1 MSEMNSNFENE
12 IKQLQSD
19 DPSEKRIA
27 VEDLMNSELDENI
40 VALLCKQLEDSD
52 KGVRDSTSMTL
63 IFNGHSSIP
72 KHVIPYISSPEI
84 SVRNLAG
91 EIILRIGENCLDD
104 VIVYLDNCNDD
115 DQKFLIDVVGLI
127 GSEKPVAKILE
138 ILNKTTNDNVVLAC
152 IEAIG
157 NIGYSDALPVLINLY
172 EKNELYKPTII
183 EALGKMNSR
192 EILDFITSKF
202 AVEDELTKFSI
213 IESLGNLGDE
223 STFYFLLTELS
234 KTKGPLIWPI
244 IASLQM
250 LKEKLGLDLPFDE
263 SIKNSILFTLL
274 EAEPKYKRAAA
285 NLVTV
290 FDDKDILDALLRIYG
305 EDPETDENIKPAF
318 FQYSN
323 LIYPKV
329 SGIIKQFPKNLKN
342 LLWLIK
348 EIVEFDGG
356 ESINA
361 LSQLDR
367 RSLCDA
373 YTMCLDNPDEEVR
386 KTSIELLFLTSVDTA
401 LVFID
406 TMIEDDNMWNRLKI
420 LELMENIY
428 QPKVNEILKKLF
440 NDPEEMIKER
450 VEWMLAQR
458 GITNL
463 EINNQ

>member
-1 MSEMNSNFENE
+1 MSEANSMYENE
-12 IKQLQSD
+12 INQLKST
-19 DPSEKRIA
+19 DPAERRMA
-27 VEDLMNSELDENI
+27 VEEFMNKEIDEETVKI
-40 VALLCKQLEDSD
+40 LCTLLEDSD

-63 IFNGHSSIP
+63 IFNGNPAIP
-72 KHVIPYISSPEI
+72 EHVIPYISSAEI

-91 EIILRIGENCLDD
+91 EILLRIGENCLDD
-104 VIVYLDNCNDD
+104 MINYLTEANDD
-115 DQKFLIDVVGLI
+115 DQKFLIDVMGLI
-127 GSEKPVAKILE
+127 GSEKPVAKI
-138 ILNKTTNDNVVLAC
+138 IDVLNKSNNDNVILAC
-152 IEAIG
+152 IEAVG
-157 NIGYSDALPVLINLY
+157 NIGYAEALPYLISFY

-192 EILDFITSKF
+192 EILDFIISKY

-223 STFYFLLTELS
+223 STFYFLLAELS

-305 EDPETDENIKPAF
+305 EDIETDDNIKPAF
-318 FQYSN
+318 FQHCN
-323 LIYPKV
+323 LIYPKIA
-329 SGIIKQFPKNLKN
+329 GIIKQFPKNLKN
-342 LLWLIK
+342 LLWLLK

-356 ESINA
+356 ESINS
-361 LSQLDR
+361 LSELDK

-373 YTMCLDNPDEEVR
+373 FTMCLDNPDEEVR
-386 KTSIELLFLTSVDTA
+386 KTSIELLFLTSLETA

-420 LELMENIY
+420 LELVENVY
-428 QPKVNEILKKLF
+428 QPKINEVLKKML
-440 NDPEEMIKER
+440 NDPEEMVKER
-450 VEWMLAQR
+450 VEWILGQR

-463 EINNQ
+463 EIKN